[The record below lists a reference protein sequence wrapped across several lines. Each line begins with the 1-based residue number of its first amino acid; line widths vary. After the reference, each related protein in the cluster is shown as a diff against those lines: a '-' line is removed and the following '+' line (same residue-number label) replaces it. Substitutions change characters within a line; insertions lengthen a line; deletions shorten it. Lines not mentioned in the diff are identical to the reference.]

1 MAPNDS
7 TLHDP
12 NEAVKFRGDHN
23 APKNITYHFL
33 WWLLYVLQ
41 RGPYDQNSFSIGR
54 IRGKR
59 IKQFCIAHILHIY
72 IHLSMKRIWQWLA
85 QSLLSAHRGLNS
97 TTNIRRRLS
106 QKVNLV
112 FFLFKYHWNVSIK
125 WSSWH
130 GVIIDPGSLASK
142 RRQVIIRTN
151 IYLSLIG
158 LSGTNVRNCNQ
169 SESIFL
175 GNALEMSSAKC
186 RPFYLGFIVIT
197 LIWET
202 LNGID
207 LVIKLSELRNLI
219 T

>member
-12 NEAVKFRGDHN
+12 NEAVKCRGDHN

-41 RGPYDQNSFSIGR
+41 RGRYDQNSFSIGR

-59 IKQFCIAHILHIY
+59 IKQFCIAHILHIHPSVY
-72 IHLSMKRIWQWLA
+72 ETD
-85 QSLLSAHRGLNS
+85 S
-97 TTNIRRRLS
+97 TMISTITSFSTQRLEQYDQHS
-106 QKVNLV
+106 QTTFPKSE
-112 FFLFKYHWNVSIK
+112 FGIFLFKYHWNVSIK